1 MINLMDRW
9 EVEAALSD
17 GIALVNQVAGDV
29 LVKNKIQYSVK
40 AGADELFINQPAVVL
55 LLSYEGYYCQIN
67 YHIEKLARK
76 DVKEMVGYDIREA
89 VHKFIEE
96 LFLKAQ

>member
-40 AGADELFINQPAVVL
+40 ADELFINQPAVVL
-55 LLSYEGYYCQIN
+55 LLSYEGYYYQIN